1 MRSLTNIGLEHIDA
15 NQPAPRPELGE
26 VEQGMALEIAMEA
39 HQDIVAMSEEIDRL
53 SDLGVGLENLADVT
67 ASIEAATP
75 MELQLID
82 LAGDLAMAGSGHDGS
97 LLTPGLEDAAG
108 TTVSVEGMKTIAKD
122 IWKAIKTFV
131 AKIWKRVDTFFHN
144 IFGAL
149 PRLRKAMVALK
160 DRADK
165 MADKSIEESKTEVGS
180 LANPLVVGNVAP
192 ANGSAI
198 EEVLKTELTVVT
210 GMFEVYTK
218 CIIER
223 GEAIKKGFKAY
234 KPAKDWSEEQHGKAV
249 AELFA
254 WGDDSAKIRNA
265 FEAKELKTKDR
276 RFPESAEISSVDIG
290 GNMSLFVQER
300 VEADESGVLSKADA
314 ASSRVVRIMS
324 TFEKSKDA
332 LEDHEMETMTIK
344 DIQAIADVCIEIID
358 AVEGWERGK
367 NIGKVKD
374 LVKDVQ
380 SGGETLNKAYDK
392 LDDVPNAV
400 RPYPKAAQGFVK
412 SFTDWTGEPYA
423 SVVKNA
429 LAAVRAAVS
438 LCNKSLSN
446 YK

>member
-1 MRSLTNIGLEHIDA
+1 MRNFDLTQIGNESI
-15 NQPAPRPELGE
+15 PAP
-26 VEQGMALEIAMEA
+26 VEKPVLSEDDQAIALVASIEA
-39 HQDIVAMSEEIDRL
+39 FADIETMSIEADRYV
-53 SDLGVGLENLADVT
+53 DLATGLENLALVAT
-67 ASIEAATP
+67 GIESANP
-75 MELQLID
+75 NELGLID
-82 LAGDLAMAGSGHDGS
+82 VAGDIAMAGSNHDGS
-97 LLTPGLEDAAG
+97 LLTPGLEDSAG
-108 TTVSVEGMKTIAKD
+108 GTVSVEGIKTIAKD
-122 IWKAIKTFV
+122 IWKAIKEFV
-131 AKIWKRVDTFFHN
+131 KKIWKRVDDFFHN
-144 IFGAL
+144 VFGAL

-198 EEVLKTELTVVT
+198 EEVLKTELTVAT

-218 CIIER
+218 CVIDR
-223 GEAIKKGFKAY
+223 GEHIKKGFKAY
-234 KPAKDWSEEQHGKAV
+234 KPAKDWTEEQHSAAV

-254 WGDDSAKIRNA
+254 WGDDSSKIRKA

-276 RFPESAEISSVDIG
+276 RFPENATISSVDIG

-300 VEADESGVLSKADA
+300 VESDNATVLGKADA

-332 LEDHEMETMTIK
+332 VDDHEMETMSIK

-358 AVEGWERGK
+358 VIEGWERGK

-374 LVKDVQ
+374 LVKDVND
-380 SGGETLNKAYDK
+380 GGEALSKVFGK
-392 LDDVPNAV
+392 FDDVPNAV
-400 RPYPKAAQGFVK
+400 RPYPKAAQGFTK
-412 SFTDWTGEPYA
+412 SFTDWTGEQYA
-423 SVVKNA
+423 SVTKNA